1 MKAVKDKNQYLN
13 LITSTE
19 ARVFNKIDLSG
30 FVNVNSL
37 DEREQY
43 IAEELYKKDILEKVS
58 KGEKVGYKTY
68 KQKHKI

>member
-1 MKAVKDKNQYLN
+1 MKAVKGKNNFLS
-13 LITSTE
+13 LISSME
-19 ARVFNKIDLSG
+19 SRLFNKVDLQG
-30 FVNVNSL
+30 FTGVNTL